1 MLLKIS
7 LALAILVGLAT
18 LYFAHFQVG
27 GKIQTITTERD
38 DAQAQKKQADEA
50 RAKAADEAKKAK
62 ASFEIASKDLNTATN
77 ELVQVRKDLGE
88 QLKRGTTL
96 SRELETATL
105 ERNEARQELNKWSVI
120 GLPPE
125 RIISELA
132 AKRDLEKE
140 RVALK
145 DENHILL
152 ERKNFVEKRLSRYEP
167 APEPE
172 VPAGTKGKVVA
183 YDPKYEFVVL
193 DIGKDQGLKEDAKML
208 INRDGKLVAKVK
220 ITHVEKNRAIAN
232 IMPEW
237 KQDDVIEGDQAVSL
251 N

>member
-18 LYFAHFQVG
+18 LYFTHFQVG
-27 GKIQTITTERD
+27 GKIQTLTSERD
-38 DAQAQKKQADEA
+38 EAQSAKKAADEA
-50 RAKAADEAKKAK
+50 RAKAADEAKKTK
-62 ASFEIASKDLNTATN
+62 AALEIVSKDLNTATN
-77 ELVQVRKDLGE
+77 DLVTVRKDLGD
-88 QLKRGTTL
+88 QMKRASNL
-96 SRELETATL
+96 ARDLETATL
-105 ERNEARQELNKWSVI
+105 ERNEARQELNKWQVI

-132 AKRDLEKE
+132 AKKDLEKE
-140 RVALK
+140 RGVLK
-145 DENHILL
+145 EENRVFT
-152 ERKNFVEKRLSRYEP
+152 ERVNFLTKRLRRYEP
-167 APEPE
+167 AADPE
-172 VPAGTKGKVVA
+172 VPPGTKGKVVA

-193 DIGKDQGLKEDAKML
+193 DIGADQGLKEDAKML
-208 INRDGKLVAKVK
+208 INREGKLIAKVK

-237 KQDDVIEGDQAVSL
+237 KQDDVVEGDQAVSL

>member
-18 LYFAHFQVG
+18 LYFTSVPLKD
-27 GKIQTITTERD
+27 KITTITNEREE
-38 DAQAQKKQADEA
+38 ALAGKKAAEEA
-50 RAKAADEAKKAK
+50 RAKAVTEAKNTKTAL
-62 ASFEIASKDLNTATN
+62 ETVSKDLNGATN

-88 QLKRGTTL
+88 QMKRAGGL
-96 SRELETATL
+96 ARDLETATL

-125 RIISELA
+125 KITTELA
-132 AKRDLEKE
+132 AKKELEKQT
-140 RVALK
+140 VALR

-152 ERKNFVEKRLSRYEP
+152 EDRNFLKKRLSKYEL
-167 APEPE
+167 APIPE
-172 VPAGTKGKVVA
+172 VPPGTKGKVVA

-193 DIGKDQGLKEDAKML
+193 DIGQEQGLKEDARML

-232 IMPEW
+232 IIPEW
-237 KQDDVIEGDQAVSL
+237 KQDDVIEGDQAVST

>member
-18 LYFAHFQVG
+18 LYFTHFQVG
-27 GKIQTITTERD
+27 GKIQSLTSELGE
-38 DAQAQKKQADEA
+38 AQS
-50 RAKAADEAKKAK
+50 AKKVAEDARSKAVDESKKTK
-62 ASFEIASKDLNTATN
+62 ASLEVVTKDLNGATN
-77 ELVQVRKDLGE
+77 ELVQVRKDLGD
-88 QLKRGTTL
+88 QMKRAAGL
-96 SRELETATL
+96 ARDLETATAD
-105 ERNEARQELNKWSVI
+105 RNEARQELNKWQVI

-125 RIISELA
+125 RILSELA
-132 AKRDLEKE
+132 AKKDLEKE
-140 RVALK
+140 RLALR
-145 DENHILL
+145 DENKIFT
-152 ERKNFVEKRLSRYEP
+152 ERIQYLKRRLIRYEP
-167 APEPE
+167 ELPPE
-172 VPAGTKGKVVA
+172 VPPGTKGKVVA

-193 DIGKDQGLKEDAKML
+193 DIGSDQGLQPEANML

-232 IMPEW
+232 IIPEW